1 MGKQFE
7 KIEAA
12 HREFIEKQRIF
23 FNASA
28 ASQGRVNVSPRDAA
42 LLRIL
47 DANTVLYLDKT
58 GSGNETAA
66 HMRENGQAGG
76 RLTLM
81 FCAFEGAPMVLR
93 LYGRGRI
100 LRRGTPEYATIL
112 TSQFGNVEPPGARQ
126 MVVLKV
132 DMVQTS
138 CGYGV
143 PFFDY
148 AGERT
153 TLNRWAEAKGHDGLE
168 EYWRQKNLR
177 SIDGLLTGLFG
188 EESELAGTNR
198 G

>member
-7 KIEAA
+7 RIEPA

-28 ASQGRVNVSPRDAA
+28 ASQGRVNVSPRDSAS
-42 LLRIL
+42 LRVL
-47 DANTVLYLDKT
+47 DSNTVIYLDKT

-66 HMRENGQAGG
+66 HMRENGQTDG

-100 LRRGTPEYATIL
+100 LRRGTPEYAALL
-112 TSQFGNVEPPGARQ
+112 TSHFGDTETPGARQ
-126 MVVLKV
+126 MVLLKV
-132 DMVQTS
+132 ETVQTS

-143 PFFDY
+143 PLFDY
-148 AGERT
+148 VGERT
-153 TLNRWAEAKGHDGLE
+153 TLTRWAEAKGQEGLQ

-177 SIDGLLTGLFG
+177 SIDGLPTGLF
-188 EESELAGTNR
+188 EEEIEFA
-198 G
+198 